1 MRAGDT
7 LRSCNGVAFPIITAF
22 AAETGSGELDAATLV
37 AAMQTT
43 DLRALFLRT
52 AGEPTEAAAAVEL
65 ARDGAILSDTQVAE
79 RIAAAARESDAGVVA
94 FLQLML
100 SAVLAKVASAS
111 QASPLVLGFARVGAA
126 RGGDD
131 AGGDTR
137 SWRAVRRN
145 VAFSSRRRPRNVSV
159 LLFIVTFYANHAHNL
174 TRSP

>member
-111 QASPLVLGFARVGAA
+111 QASPLVLGFARASAPHAAATTPAATPAAGAPFA
-126 RGGDD
+126 
-131 AGGDTR
+131 AT
-137 SWRAVRRN
+137 S
-145 VAFSSRRRPRNVSV
+145 
-159 LLFIVTFYANHAHNL
+159 
-174 TRSP
+174 RSPPVADRET